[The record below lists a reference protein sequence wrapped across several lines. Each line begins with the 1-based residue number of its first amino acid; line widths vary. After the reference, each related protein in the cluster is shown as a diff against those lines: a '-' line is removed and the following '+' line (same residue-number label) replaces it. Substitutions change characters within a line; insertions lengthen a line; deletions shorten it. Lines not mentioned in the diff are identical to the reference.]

1 MTDPYRALGV
11 SKNADSDTIRK
22 AFKKL
27 ARKYHPDVNQDPG
40 AEDRFK
46 EVNTAYS
53 ILSDAEKRKNWD
65 EFGEASTRPGFDAEK
80 ARHFRNMGG
89 ARGFGGGFSGGGDVE
104 DLLESLFR
112 GGAGGG
118 MGGMGGRPSR
128 GRDLKASLTIDFM
141 TAVLGGEREIGVPQP
156 SGGNQRL
163 KVRIPAGVKD
173 GGRLKIKG
181 QGMPPRGGG
190 PCGDLHIQL
199 TIREHPVLRRIHG
212 TDDLEL
218 DLPITVLEAMQGA
231 VVTVPTPTGD
241 VKVTIP
247 AGARPGQRLRIKGR
261 GVQRRVPG
269 HLYLILQPT
278 PPETDDPDVLMA
290 AQRLEEAYVG
300 DLRGHLEI

>member
-11 SKNADSDTIRK
+11 SKNADADTIRK

-27 ARKYHPDVNQDPG
+27 ARTYHPDVNNDPG
-40 AEDRFK
+40 AEERFK
-46 EVNTAYS
+46 EINSAYA

-65 EFGEASTRPGFDAEK
+65 EFGEASTRPGFDADK

-89 ARGFGGGFSGGGDVE
+89 GRAGFSGGFQGGDVE

-112 GGAGGG
+112 GGTGG
-118 MGGMGGRPSR
+118 MGGMGARPSR
-128 GRDLKASLTIDFM
+128 GRDLRASLTIDFL
-141 TAVLGGEREIGVPQP
+141 TAIRGGEREMSIPQP
-156 SGGNQRL
+156 DGSAQRL

-173 GGRLKIKG
+173 GGRLKLKG
-181 QGMPPRGGG
+181 QGLPPRGGG

-199 TIREHPVLRRIHG
+199 TVQEHPVLRRIYG
-212 TDDLEL
+212 TDDLEY
-218 DLPITVLEAMQGA
+218 DLPITILEAMRGT

-261 GVQRRVPG
+261 GVQTRVPG
-269 HLYLILQPT
+269 HLYLILHPT
-278 PPETDDPDVLMA
+278 PPDSDDPDVLMA